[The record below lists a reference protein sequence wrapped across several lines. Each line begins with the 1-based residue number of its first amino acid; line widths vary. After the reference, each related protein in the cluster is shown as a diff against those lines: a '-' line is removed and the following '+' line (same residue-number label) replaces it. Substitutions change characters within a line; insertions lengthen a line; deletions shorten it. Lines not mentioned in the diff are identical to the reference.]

1 MTADVT
7 TQTTIVRAKS
17 VLCIPGPWQDHS
29 AFAAAMAEAGRYLAA
44 GGVLM
49 DLQSQ
54 SAFNYTFESADKRMS
69 QAFRAA
75 GPQLSEPLLKQIER
89 HRSVLYLISFEL
101 NLASANALMRAA
113 SAVLD
118 AGGLAIKVES
128 AGLAHTSAQ
137 WQEFC
142 GTQAEHSAHQAFVVY
157 VSGSTP
163 YSCGMHNLGLFDASC
178 APHQRQ
184 GDAILPA
191 NTNDAVELLRA
202 FNWYQ
207 ITEAPQLEEGMSFA
221 TQQSGPFYHLA
232 LAASRFVPTDPFYNA
247 FGTWQLT

>member
-1 MTADVT
+1 MTADMTVPA
-7 TQTTIVRAKS
+7 QTSIARAKS
-17 VLCIPGPWQDHS
+17 VLCIPGSWKDHN
-29 AFAAAMAEAGRYLAA
+29 AFATAMAEAGRYLAA

-54 SAFNYTFESADKRMS
+54 SAFNYTFESADKRMA

-101 NLASANALMRAA
+101 NLAGANALMRAA

-118 AGGLAIKVES
+118 AGGLAVKVES
-128 AGLAHTSAQ
+128 AGLAHTAAQ

-142 GTQAEHSAHQAFVVY
+142 GAQAQHSAHQAFVVY
-157 VSGSTP
+157 VSGLST
-163 YSCGMHNLGLFDASC
+163 YSCGMHNLGLFDAST
-178 APHQRQ
+178 
-184 GDAILPA
+184 DAADPA
-191 NTNDAVELLRA
+191 QSHDAVELLRN

-207 ITEAPQLEEGMSFA
+207 ISESPQLQMGQSFA
-221 TQQSGPFYHLA
+221 TQQAGPVYQLG
-232 LAASRFVPTDPFYNA
+232 LTAARFMPTDPFYNT
-247 FGTWQLT
+247 FGTWQLALAA

>member
-1 MTADVT
+1 MTADITVPA
-7 TQTTIVRAKS
+7 QTSIARAKS
-17 VLCIPGPWQDHS
+17 VLCIPGPWPDHS

-54 SAFNYTFESADKRMS
+54 SAFNYTFESADKRMA

-75 GPQLSEPLLKQIER
+75 GPQLSESLLKQIER

-101 NLASANALMRAA
+101 NLAGANALMRAA

-118 AGGLAIKVES
+118 AGGLAIKVET
-128 AGLAHTSAQ
+128 AGLAHTPAQ

-157 VSGSTP
+157 VSGSTS
-163 YSCGMHNLGLFDASC
+163 YSCGMHNLGLFDASV
-178 APHQRQ
+178 AALNNE
-184 GDAILPA
+184 DANP
-191 NTNDAVELLRA
+191 AVELLRN

-207 ITEAPQLEEGMSFA
+207 ITEAPQLEAGMSFA
-221 TQQSGPFYHLA
+221 TQQSGPFYQLA

>member
-1 MTADVT
+1 MTADMTVPV
-7 TQTTIVRAKS
+7 QTSIARAKS
-17 VLCIPGPWQDHS
+17 VLCIPGPWQDHN
-29 AFAAAMAEAGRYLAA
+29 AFATAMAEAGRYLAA

-54 SAFNYTFESADKRMS
+54 SAFNYTFESVDKRMA

-101 NLASANALMRAA
+101 NLAGANALMRAA

-118 AGGLAIKVES
+118 AGGLAIKVET

-142 GTQAEHSAHQAFVVY
+142 GAQAEHSAHQAFVVY
-157 VSGSTP
+157 VSGSTS
-163 YSCGMHNLGLFDASC
+163 YSCGMHNLGLFDVSVA
-178 APHQRQ
+178 AVNNE
-184 GDAILPA
+184 DANA
-191 NTNDAVELLRA
+191 AVELLRN

-207 ITEAPQLEEGMSFA
+207 ITEAPQLEAGMSFA
-221 TQQSGPFYHLA
+221 TQQSGPFYQLA